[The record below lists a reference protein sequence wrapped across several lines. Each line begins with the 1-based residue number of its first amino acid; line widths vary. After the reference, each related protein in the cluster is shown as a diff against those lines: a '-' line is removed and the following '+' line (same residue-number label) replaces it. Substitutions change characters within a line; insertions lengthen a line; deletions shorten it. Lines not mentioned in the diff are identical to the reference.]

1 MKVVILAGG
10 MQSTISN
17 EQEGIPKPMAE
28 IGEKPILW
36 HIMKTFS
43 AYGFRDFI
51 ICGGYKVNFIKD
63 YFNDFYIYQ
72 SDITVDLL
80 ENTIEIHKKK
90 TENWIVTVVDTGVN
104 STPSQRIIEVKDKI
118 GEEDFIVVHGDC
130 LSDIDIM
137 AFVEKHKSSDAIAT
151 VAVAKPTGRNKIL
164 AISEDNKIQN
174 SIEFGKEENHAWV
187 NACYQVFSKGIFLYL
202 EKSTDIGELLFE
214 QLARD
219 HQLMVFQH
227 EGFWSPIETK
237 RDIVQLERLWMAKKA
252 PWKKW

>member
-1 MKVVILAGG
+1 M
-10 MQSTISN
+10 
-17 EQEGIPKPMAE
+17 
-28 IGEKPILW
+28 
-36 HIMKTFS
+36 
-43 AYGFRDFI
+43 
-51 ICGGYKVNFIKD
+51 
-63 YFNDFYIYQ
+63 
-72 SDITVDLL
+72 L